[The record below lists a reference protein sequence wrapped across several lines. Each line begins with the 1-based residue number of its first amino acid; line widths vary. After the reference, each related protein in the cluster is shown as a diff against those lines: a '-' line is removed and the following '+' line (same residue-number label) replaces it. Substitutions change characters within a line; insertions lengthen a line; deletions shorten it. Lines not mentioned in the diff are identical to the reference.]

1 MNKILITGGA
11 GFIGSNMAE
20 FFYKQGWEVYAFDNF
35 SRRGVE
41 DNAYVIEEL
50 GVHVIRGDVRN
61 KEDFMRLPKVDA
73 VINLAANPGIPW
85 SIENPVYDLNT
96 NLVGAVNVLE
106 FARACGACVIQ
117 ASTNKV
123 YSDAVNDIPL
133 VKNETRYE
141 YEEGNKFGIAETFP
155 VDGLGRPHSPYGC
168 SKLSADI
175 YTQEYNTTFNVPTVC
190 CRMSAIYGPRQMGVS
205 EQGWVVWFMYAKKH
219 GLPLEIFGDGLQVRD
234 LLYVED
240 LCRLYFELISNI
252 DKYRGQV
259 FNVGGGYKNTISLLE
274 MIAWLD
280 KRGYKKLELTFK
292 DWRVADHKVYISD
305 IQKVMDIT
313 GWKPQFSVEDGLN
326 KTWEWINR

>member
-1 MNKILITGGA
+1 
-11 GFIGSNMAE
+11 
-20 FFYKQGWEVYAFDNF
+20 
-35 SRRGVE
+35 
-41 DNAYVIEEL
+41 
-50 GVHVIRGDVRN
+50 
-61 KEDFMRLPKVDA
+61 
-73 VINLAANPGIPW
+73 
-85 SIENPVYDLNT
+85 
-96 NLVGAVNVLE
+96 
-106 FARACGACVIQ
+106 
-117 ASTNKV
+117 
-123 YSDAVNDIPL
+123 
-133 VKNETRYE
+133 
-141 YEEGNKFGIAETFP
+141 
-155 VDGLGRPHSPYGC
+155 
-168 SKLSADI
+168 
-175 YTQEYNTTFNVPTVC
+175 
-190 CRMSAIYGPRQMGVS
+190 MSAIYGPRQMGVS